1 MSQIQWMFS
10 LIPDA
15 VLNWAYWAI
24 IIAGLTGVLAGWL
37 GRWIPFYGN
46 YVKVLQPVGIVLLVL
61 GVWLRGGYDTEMA
74 WRAKVAE
81 AEARVAAAEQKSQ
94 ETNTVIQEK
103 VVEKTKV
110 IKEKGNSIVKYID
123 RYNDREVI
131 KTIEGP
137 ERVRIEEVIKYIEKC
152 PVPKEM
158 IDIHNQATIIN
169 KAAEQSKEKK

>member
-1 MSQIQWMFS
+1 MFS

-37 GRWIPFYGN
+37 GKWIPFYGN

-61 GVWLRGGYDTEMA
+61 GVWLRGGYDTEMV

-110 IKEKGNSIVKYID
+110 IKGKTEYITQ
-123 RYNDREVI
+123 YLDREVVKNQEI
-131 KTIEGP
+131 
-137 ERVRIEEVIKYIEKC
+137 IKYIENC
-152 PVPKEM
+152 PVPKE
-158 IDIHNQATIIN
+158 IINIHNQAVDMN
-169 KAAEQSKEKK
+169 KAAEGPKK

>member
-1 MSQIQWMFS
+1 MSQVAWMIG

-15 VLNWAYWAI
+15 VLSGLYWL
-24 IIAGLTGVLAGWL
+24 IIAAGVTGVLAGWL
-37 GRWIPFYGN
+37 GKWIPFYGN
-46 YVKVLQPVGIVLLVL
+46 YVKILQPVGIVLLVL

-110 IKEKGNSIVKYID
+110 IKGKTEYITQ
-123 RYNDREVI
+123 YLDREVV
-131 KTIEGP
+131 KK
-137 ERVRIEEVIKYIEKC
+137 EEIIKYIEQC
-152 PVPKEM
+152 PVPKEI
-158 IDIHNQATIIN
+158 IDIHNQAADLN
-169 KAAEQSKEKK
+169 KAAVGPKK